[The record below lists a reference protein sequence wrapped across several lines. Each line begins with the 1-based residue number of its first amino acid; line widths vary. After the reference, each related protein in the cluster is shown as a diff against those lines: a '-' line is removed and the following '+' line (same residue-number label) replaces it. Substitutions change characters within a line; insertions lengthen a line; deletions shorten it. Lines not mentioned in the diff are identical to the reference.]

1 MGIFGRSQ
9 PSEAAL
15 ARQAEQERK
24 KREQAKIRQAEER
37 QARQER
43 QERAERREREGVSAQ
58 PAQLVSFGQV
68 ELRRTASR
76 PMTLRHTGLGES
88 HGLRGARATIE
99 AGEALQQRITAT
111 RIVLTGVFALAWRK
125 KSGGE
130 SWLTIEGPNYF
141 WVEKVERGQMEQAR
155 TFAARVNSEAARAN

>member
-9 PSEAAL
+9 PSEAARD
-15 ARQAEQERK
+15 RQAEQERM
-24 KREQAKIRQAEER
+24 KREQAKIRQAK
-37 QARQER
+37 ER
-43 QERAERREREGVSAQ
+43 QERAERRERGVANGQ
-58 PAQLVSFGQV
+58 PVRLASFGQV
-68 ELRRTASR
+68 ELRRIAPR
-76 PMTLRHTGLGES
+76 PMTLRHTGMGES

-130 SWLTIEGPNYF
+130 SWLTIEGPNFF

-155 TFAARVNSEAARAN
+155 AFAARVNSEAARAN